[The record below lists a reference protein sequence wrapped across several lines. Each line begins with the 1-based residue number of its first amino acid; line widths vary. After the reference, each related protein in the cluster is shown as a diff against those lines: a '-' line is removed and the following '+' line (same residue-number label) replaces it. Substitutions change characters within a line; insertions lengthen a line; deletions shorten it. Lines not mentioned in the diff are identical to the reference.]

1 MSGVTEHLG
10 HRGRMRVGIEV
21 GGTFTDLVAIGPSG
35 IVVTKVP
42 SVPRAPDEGAF
53 DALSAS
59 GIRIAEIEDLAHG
72 STVATNAVL
81 ERKGFAT
88 AFVTTRGFRDIL
100 ALQRHGRSRIY
111 DLEYQKP
118 VPVVTRAASFEVGE
132 RILADGRVLDPLDEA
147 DVRQHLV
154 PALRAGGYEAI
165 AICLLNAYVN
175 AEHEQRLRDL
185 LSETLPGVH
194 VTISSDITREFREF
208 ERASTTTLSA
218 YVQPVIDRYIARFRQ
233 RLATA
238 GFRGRFSVMQSNGGR
253 LPAEA
258 MRANAINALLS
269 GPAAGVMGA
278 LRQIG
283 RSGYENLITLDI
295 GGTSTDVCVV
305 TGGKPQLTHEFELD
319 GLPVRIPLLDINTIG
334 AGGGSII
341 WVDDGGMLRVGPHSA
356 GADPGPA
363 CYGRG
368 GTLPTMTDA
377 HVVRGS
383 VRPEAFLGGRMTID
397 RAASARALEPIA
409 KRFSMSLEAAADSA
423 VALANA
429 NIVRAIQLISTERGH
444 DPRDYVL
451 APYGG
456 AGPLHAAQVAAE
468 LGIKTIVVPPSAG
481 IISAYGLIASD
492 FVLFESM
499 TGRAPAD
506 DRAADV
512 LRGIFKTMRTR
523 ALEKAQQNG
532 LGKRV
537 TLTLTAEMRFVGQAF
552 EVPVAFAEREI
563 ERMTSAGIRRR
574 FAEAHQRVYFFGGET
589 DKPIEFVS
597 FRLGLTA
604 PLKDLPLLAE
614 TETSTSTETAI
625 RIYDAKAWQDGRLR
639 SRASLRPRDR
649 IAGPALLEDPTSTL
663 YVPVGWTA
671 RRDAN
676 DNTIL
681 ERS

>member
-1 MSGVTEHLG
+1 
-10 HRGRMRVGIEV
+10 MRVGIEV
-21 GGTFTDLVAIGPSG
+21 GGTFTDLVAIGPDG

-53 DALSAS
+53 NALIAS
-59 GIRIAEIEDLAHG
+59 GLPIAAIDDLAHG

-81 ERKGFAT
+81 ERKGFPT
-88 AFVTTRGFRDIL
+88 AFVTTKGFRDIL
-100 ALQRHGRSRIY
+100 ALQRHGRARIY

-132 RILADGRVLDPLDEA
+132 RTLADGEVLEALDER
-147 DVRQHLV
+147 DVRDNLV
-154 PALRAGGYEAI
+154 PALRAGRYEAI
-165 AICLLNAYVN
+165 AVCLLNAYVN
-175 AEHEQRLRDL
+175 PAHEQRLRDL
-185 LSETLPGVH
+185 LLDALEGVH

-218 YVQPVIDRYIARFRQ
+218 YVQPVIDRYIARFRE
-233 RLATA
+233 RLDTA

-278 LRQIG
+278 VRQTG
-283 RSGYENLITLDI
+283 RSGYKNLVTLDI

-305 TGGKPQLTHEFELD
+305 TGGTPQLTQEFDLD
-319 GLPVRIPLLDINTIG
+319 GLPIRIPLLDINTIG

-341 WVDDGGMLRVGPHSA
+341 WIDEGGMLRVGPHSA

-368 GTLPTMTDA
+368 GTLPTLTDA
-377 HVVRGS
+377 HVVRGT
-383 VRPEAFLGGRMTID
+383 VRPEAFLGGRMKID
-397 RAASARALEPIA
+397 AAASARALQPIA
-409 KRFSMSLEAAADSA
+409 DRFGMTLEAAADSA

-451 APYGG
+451 VPYGG
-456 AGPLHAAQVAAE
+456 AGPLHAAQVADE
-468 LGIKTIVVPPSAG
+468 LGIATIVVPPSAG

-492 FVLFESM
+492 FVLFESL
-499 TGRAPAD
+499 TRRAPANEQ
-506 DRAADV
+506 AADV
-512 LRGIFKTMRTR
+512 LREVFATMRGR
-523 ALEKAQQNG
+523 ALEKAEASG

-537 TLTLTAEMRFVGQAF
+537 NLSLTAEMRFVGQAF
-552 EVPVAFAEREI
+552 EVPVVFAEREI
-563 ERMTSAGIRRR
+563 ARMTAEGIRKR
-574 FAEAHQRVYFFGGET
+574 FAETHQRVYFFGGEAE
-589 DKPIEFVS
+589 KPIEFVS
-597 FRLGLTA
+597 FRLGLSA
-604 PLKDLPLLAE
+604 PLKELPLLKE
-614 TETSTSTETAI
+614 TETAAAREVEI
-625 RIYDAKAWQDGRLR
+625 RLYDGKSWHDGRLR
-639 SRASLRPRDR
+639 SRASLKAKDR
-649 IAGPALLEDPTSTL
+649 VRGPALLEDPTSTL
-663 YVPVGWTA
+663 YVPPGWTA
-671 RRDAN
+671 RRDEH

-681 ERS
+681 TKG

>member
-1 MSGVTEHLG
+1 
-10 HRGRMRVGIEV
+10 MRVGIEV
-21 GGTFTDLVAIGPSG
+21 GGTFTDLVAIGPGG

-42 SVPRAPDEGAF
+42 SVPKAPDEGAF
-53 DALSAS
+53 NALLAS
-59 GIRIAEIEDLAHG
+59 GIDIASIDDLAHG

-81 ERKGFAT
+81 ERKGFPT

-118 VPVVTRAASFEVGE
+118 VPVVTRAGSFEVAE
-132 RILADGRVLDPLDEA
+132 RLLADGRVLEALDEA
-147 DVRQHLV
+147 DVAERLV
-154 PALRAGGYEAI
+154 PALRDGRFEAV

-175 AEHEQRLRDL
+175 PVHERRLAEL
-185 LSETLPGVH
+185 LAAALPGVH

-218 YVQPVIDRYIARFRQ
+218 YVQPVIDRYIARFRA
-233 RLATA
+233 RLDEA
-238 GFRGRFSVMQSNGGR
+238 GFKGRFSVMQSNGGR

-278 LRQIG
+278 VRQTG
-283 RSGYENLITLDI
+283 RSGYRNLVTLDI

-305 TGGKPQLTHEFELD
+305 TGGTPQLTQEFSLD
-319 GLPVRIPLLDINTIG
+319 GLPIRIPLLDINTIG

-368 GTLPTMTDA
+368 GTLPTLTDA
-377 HVVRGS
+377 HVIRGT

-397 RAASARALEPIA
+397 TAASARALEPIA
-409 KRFSMSLEAAADSA
+409 RRFAMTLEAAADSA

-451 APYGG
+451 VPYGG

-468 LGIKTIVVPPSAG
+468 LGIATIVVPPSAG

-492 FVLFESM
+492 FVLFESL
-499 TGRAPAD
+499 TRRAPAD
-506 DRAADV
+506 DTAADTLRDVLATMRERALARAAE
-512 LRGIFKTMRTR
+512 
-523 ALEKAQQNG
+523 AG
-532 LGKRV
+532 LGTNVK
-537 TLTLTAEMRFVGQAF
+537 LSLTAEMRFVGQAF
-552 EVPVAFAEREI
+552 EVPVNFDEREI
-563 ERMTSAGIRRR
+563 EGMTSAGVRQR
-574 FAEAHQRVYFFGGET
+574 FGEVHQRTFFFGGDAE
-589 DKPIEFVS
+589 KPIEFVS
-597 FRLGLTA
+597 FRLGLAA
-604 PLKDLPLLAE
+604 PLTELPLLTE
-614 TETSTSTETAI
+614 TEGAAVGDTAV
-625 RIYDAKAWQDGRLR
+625 RLYDAKSWHDGRLR
-639 SRASLRPRDR
+639 SRAALRPSDR
-649 IAGPALLEDPTSTL
+649 VPGPALLEDPTSTL
-663 YVPVGWTA
+663 YVPSGWTA
-671 RRDAN
+671 RRDEN
-676 DNTIL
+676 DNTVL
-681 ERS
+681 VRE